1 MAVNKNFVVKN
12 GLEVNT
18 QLILADANTN
28 KVGIGS
34 TGPRFELDVA
44 GGIGATDMYVVG
56 VSTVLETFNVG
67 SGGNVLSVIAGSG
80 GIGTSKVGVGT
91 ADPQYLLEVRSPV
104 STGQTALYVYGDLQ
118 VTGDLSIDDINLDD
132 AQIQNL
138 TVTEALNVTSPGI
151 STFGGYVD
159 INSNADIS
167 GTVNIGGITTISNT
181 TESTNFN
188 QGALVIDGGLGVE
201 KSVNIGGQLNVV
213 GNSVFDGNLSVGGT
227 FLTISS
233 QDVVI
238 TTKDLILGFT
248 TESPPNDGTADH
260 GGIAIASTE
269 GGYLVPFSAS
279 GINTIPDTYKQF
291 MWFRSGT
298 LGFATDMFALNYG
311 LAIGTTSVGYGT
323 RLAVGSG
330 VSFTDTALNI
340 VSVNTQNLNA
350 TGVSTL
356 GNVKISSGIIT
367 ATSPS
372 GIVTYYGDGSELLGV
387 IGGIGIVT
395 TGGLVGYG
403 ITFLNLFGAGVS
415 TTFYEPS
422 VCIATIFFEGG
433 GGGGGSI
440 SISTVAPTSP
450 NAGDLWYSPDYAR
463 TFIYYDEVEVGY
475 GTDAYW
481 IDAAPFNT
489 GIDATLVG
497 VAFSAASAISPSL
510 YFAGDVQTGFFS
522 PTPGQFTIVSAA
534 SSILNVNADGVNV
547 TGVVTATNFVG
558 NLTGNVT
565 GSGNGLTGIST
576 NFVSAIGIQS
586 AGIAIG
592 AGITQLNF
600 IGVGNTFAVN
610 GTTVDISIQG
620 GGGGG
625 GVTSLDITSS
635 LFI

>member
-387 IGGIGIVT
+387 IGGIGIGT

-422 VCIATIFFEGG
+422 VGIATIFFEGG

-450 NAGDLWYSPDYAR
+450 NAGDLTAH
-463 TFIYYDEVEVGY
+463 
-475 GTDAYW
+475 
-481 IDAAPFNT
+481 
-489 GIDATLVG
+489 TLRVPLNLLTTS
-497 VAFSAASAISPSL
+497 VPSSSPS
-510 YFAGDVQTGFFS
+510 
-522 PTPGQFTIVSAA
+522 
-534 SSILNVNADGVNV
+534 
-547 TGVVTATNFVG
+547 
-558 NLTGNVT
+558 
-565 GSGNGLTGIST
+565 
-576 NFVSAIGIQS
+576 
-586 AGIAIG
+586 
-592 AGITQLNF
+592 
-600 IGVGNTFAVN
+600 
-610 GTTVDISIQG
+610 
-620 GGGGG
+620 
-625 GVTSLDITSS
+625 TSS
-635 LFI
+635 AMITKGLD